1 MPRLAFDELTDALR
15 ETIVT
20 GVVLEVDRQAVGQS
34 HREQASMDLHRAGR
48 IAQEMDQDF
57 ARQRPESPGQTARF
71 EILSVDEAGD
81 AHRISFPI
89 DQIEAVFPQNL
100 EVKGSYSSRL
110 EGFGFFAF
118 PG

>member
-1 MPRLAFDELTDALR
+1 
-15 ETIVT
+15 
-20 GVVLEVDRQAVGQS
+20 
-34 HREQASMDLHRAGR
+34 MDLHRAGR

-57 ARQRPESPGQTARF
+57 AGQRPESPGQTARL
-71 EILSVDEAGD
+71 EVLSVNKACD
-81 AHRISFPI
+81 AHWNSFPI

-100 EVKGSYSSRL
+100 GVKGSYSSRL